1 MSLIFVETCIFYYGS
16 VGTVVSPNVDS
27 RLRLAPN
34 NSSAFPWIDGVAR
47 EYSLYLRYPY
57 YKESKRITSTE
68 LIPITRREIEVF
80 W

>member
-16 VGTVVSPNVDS
+16 VGTVDSPNVDS

-68 LIPITRREIEVF
+68 LTPITRREIEVF